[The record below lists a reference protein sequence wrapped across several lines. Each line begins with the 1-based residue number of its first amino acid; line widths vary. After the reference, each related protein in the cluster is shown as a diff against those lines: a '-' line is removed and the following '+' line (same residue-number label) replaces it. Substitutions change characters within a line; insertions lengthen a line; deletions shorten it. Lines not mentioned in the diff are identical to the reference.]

1 MRDHESEDVLRE
13 IEERLEH
20 SRKIIAEIYNF
31 LAQRDQLL
39 LARLCARSRRMR
51 TPTCLISC
59 TSQDRKPAH

>member
-31 LAQRDQLL
+31 LA
-39 LARLCARSRRMR
+39 RSRRMR